1 MDIKNTSGFTWSD
14 EYGAGIVKK
23 NDDVWDRY
31 SKVCTNGVAT
41 ASPGTTNNTITL
53 SDALQQNHS
62 KTRASNISMLLS
74 R

>member
-14 EYGAGIVKK
+14 EYGAGIVIK

-31 SKVCTNGVAT
+31 VKVCTSVTT
-41 ASPGTTNNTITL
+41 AAAGTTNNAITL
-53 SDALQQNHS
+53 SDALQQKRS
-62 KTRASNISMLLS
+62 RTRASNTYVLWS